1 LIIIDHLSFDIGHWS
16 LVIGHLSF
24 GENMWG
30 RIREIIK
37 KEFYQTLR
45 DPRMRVLLVL
55 PPIIQLIVFGYAV
68 NLDIE
73 TSSMAWMDQDL
84 TPRSRELL
92 AEFQGSHR
100 FLLKAV
106 PAREKEI
113 QYLLD
118 RGEVQIVVRVLPGFA
133 RDIERGNPVSV
144 QVLLDGTNSNTASI
158 LASYAQQVVS
168 GYGRKVLAGHEGLR
182 LAALT
187 ESTGAPVAADLPV
200 LTAQSRVWFNP
211 SLKSRY
217 YFVPGVVVNIIA
229 LVTIMLTA
237 MSIVREKEIG
247 TMEQLM
253 VSPIRPIE
261 LMLGK
266 LLPFA
271 VIGLVDVAV
280 VTTAALAV
288 FRVPFRGN
296 ALLLLGSA
304 VLFLL
309 TTLGA
314 GLFISTVSQT
324 QQQAV
329 MSSFFFFMPAFMLS
343 GFTFPIRNMPV
354 PVQYLTYADPLRYF
368 IEIVRGV
375 FLKGT
380 GSDILWP
387 QMAALALFGVTVL
400 GLSAARFRK
409 RLD

>member
-1 LIIIDHLSFDIGHWS
+1 MGK
-16 LVIGHLSF
+16 
-24 GENMWG
+24 
-30 RIREIIK
+30 IREIIK

-73 TSSMAWMDQDL
+73 TSSMAWVDQDL

-354 PVQYLTYADPLRYF
+354 PVQYLTYANPLRYF

>member
-1 LIIIDHLSFDIGHWS
+1 
-16 LVIGHLSF
+16 
-24 GENMWG
+24 MWG
-30 RIREIIK
+30 RVREIIK

-73 TSSMAWMDQDL
+73 TSSMAWVDQDL

-106 PAREKEI
+106 PTREKEI

>member
-1 LIIIDHLSFDIGHWS
+1 
-16 LVIGHLSF
+16 
-24 GENMWG
+24 MWG
-30 RIREIIK
+30 RVREIIK

-387 QMAALALFGVTVL
+387 QMAALVLFGVTVL